1 MSSWLFT
8 AWVLARKEAESLF
21 FLSVSAIVTAYIK
34 IIRGFLLGPNGIT
47 KEVCHGDGYSLSSEM
62 LFCLEH
68 HLLWWHLKSL
78 GRCYLHMFSSV
89 SRGQYWD
96 GTLLVFGH
104 KTRKWQSPDSNTG
117 RFPTEAYHVQFF
129 SHYIFLELWKK
140 AHNIKFTILTLF
152 KHMV

>member
-78 GRCYLHMFSSV
+78 GRHYVHMFSSV
-89 SRGQYWD
+89 SRGQHW
-96 GTLLVFGH
+96 GGMLLVCGH
-104 KTRKWQSPDSNTG
+104 TTRKWQSLDSSTG

-129 SHYIFLELWKK
+129 SHYIFFRIVEKSTQHKIYHLDP
-140 AHNIKFTILTLF
+140 F
-152 KHMV
+152 